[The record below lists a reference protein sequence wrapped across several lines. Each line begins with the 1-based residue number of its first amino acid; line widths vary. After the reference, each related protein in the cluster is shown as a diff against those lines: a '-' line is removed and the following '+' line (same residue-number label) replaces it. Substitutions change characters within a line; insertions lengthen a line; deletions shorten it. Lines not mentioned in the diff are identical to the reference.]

1 MALQQPIEDWP
12 EEGVTVHVPEQY
24 NHVRIRKVP
33 LPRPAPEDVPDGPD
47 FRLGRLV
54 INFELVDDEK
64 PEIVLREFDP
74 PIELR
79 VRYYESDMERAM
91 ARGRP
96 LTLAFWDGGRWVR
109 FTAEKHDFH
118 LRPNAE
124 PRTGGVGI
132 ARIAGWGDPAVGW
145 GD

>member
-1 MALQQPIEDWP
+1 MALQQFVEDWP
-12 EEGVTVHVPEQY
+12 EEGVTVHVPRQY
-24 NHVRIRKVP
+24 SMIKVRKVWLP
-33 LPRPAPEDVPDGPD
+33 LPAPQDVPDGPD

-54 INFELVDDEK
+54 INFQLVDDDR
-64 PEIVLREFDP
+64 PDIVLREFDP

-79 VRYYESDMERAM
+79 VRYHEFDMERAM
-91 ARGRP
+91 AVGRP
-96 LTLAFWDGGRWVR
+96 LTLAFWDGERWVP

-124 PRTGGVGI
+124 PHTGGVGI
-132 ARIAGWGDPAVGW
+132 ARTAGWGDPAVGW

>member
-1 MALQQPIEDWP
+1 MALQQFVEDWP
-12 EEGVTVHVPEQY
+12 EEGVTVHVPRQY
-24 NHVRIRKVP
+24 SMIKVRKVWLP
-33 LPRPAPEDVPDGPD
+33 LPAPQDVPDGPD

-54 INFELVDDEK
+54 INFQLVDDDR
-64 PEIVLREFDP
+64 PDIVLREFDP

-79 VRYYESDMERAM
+79 VRYHEFDMERAM
-91 ARGRP
+91 AVGRP
-96 LTLAFWDGGRWVR
+96 LTLAFWDGERWVP

-124 PRTGGVGI
+124 PGTGGVGI